1 MILCKTW
8 CQLVLVVLILFV
20 SGCHRPQKQFEL
32 LSSSDTNIDFN
43 NLLTESDTFNV
54 LTFEYMYNGAG
65 VGVGD
70 FNNDGLTDIFFAGN
84 MVSSKL
90 YLNKGDLEFE
100 DITSEAGVGTD
111 VWCTGVSVADINQD
125 NLPDIYVSTV
135 NPHVDKA
142 SPNLLFMNKGL
153 NKNGMPVFEEAAAK
167 AGLADLSYSTQAAF
181 LDYDLD
187 GDLDMYLLTN
197 ALERYT
203 RNTPIGQRHD
213 GSGKSVDKLFR
224 NDGNDAQGVPVYR
237 DVSREAGI
245 LSEGW
250 GLGIVVNDINADG
263 YPDVY
268 TANDFL
274 SNDHL
279 YINNRDATFTNRVG
293 ECLKHQEYN
302 GMGADMG
309 DINNDGLNDI
319 VVVDMMPED
328 NLRQKTMFSNTGYD
342 RFMKNMEMN
351 YQPQYTRNV
360 LQLNNGNGTFS
371 DIGYLAGM
379 YATDWSWSALIA
391 DYDNDGWQDILIT
404 NGYRKDITDLDF
416 VAYSKESSMFGTD
429 EARLKKAMK
438 AVEAIEGVK
447 KPNCLFLNNKDLTF
461 TEAAGTQG
469 LDQPSYSNGAAY
481 ADLDNDGDLDL
492 VMNNIND
499 KAFVYRNTIIDSEK
513 TDHHYLRLKL
523 KGREGNHEGLG
534 AKVEIRYGGHKQ
546 YREHQVHRG
555 YQSSVEAVMHFGLGD
570 LQRIDTLR
578 ITWPGGA
585 VQQLYAID
593 SDQLLVVDE
602 KNAVQEN
609 DRPLK
614 NEHVL
619 FKEVA
624 AQQGILY
631 KHAEREIIDFKVTP
645 ALPHKFSQSGPAI
658 AVGDTNNDGLEDF
671 IIGGSAGTSACRFLQ
686 QKDGTFKHDSLPVK
700 SQEDMGILLFDA
712 DHDNDLDLYCVSGST
727 EFGKASSFYQH
738 RFYKNTGTAFIPDTA
753 ALPAIESSGS
763 CVTACDFDKDGDQD
777 LFVGGRVSP
786 AEYPQPPRSYLLEN
800 DGQGHFKD
808 VIASVA
814 PAVQRAGMVTAALW
828 TDMDNDGWI
837 DLALVGEWMPISFF
851 KNENG
856 RSFKPAFAASPG
868 WWNSITGGDFDNDG
882 DVDYICGNLGWNS
895 LYKASE
901 KEPVSIYAKDFDNS
915 GSVDP
920 LITRYIQGKE
930 YLTHPRETLTDQIV
944 GFKKKLTRYHT
955 YGATTFPDLLS
966 PEMLT
971 NALHYQSTCFASS
984 FVENQGGGKFVIRPL
999 PVEAQVSPL
1008 FGILATDVDHD
1019 DNLDVLAIGNSYA
1032 EEPLSGF
1039 YDAGIGTCLLGRGD
1053 GTFSPVRAARSG
1065 FRVDRDAKAL
1075 GELAAAGNRRLWIAT
1090 SNQDS
1095 LRVFEQNH
1103 RRPVRVIKLHPGDTH
1118 AEITLKNGH
1127 LQRREFYC
1135 GSGYLS
1141 QSSRVLTIPE
1151 NAQKIVVVDYLG
1163 TKREEAL

>member
-1 MILCKTW
+1 MILRKTW
-8 CQLVLVVLILFV
+8 CQLVVLLFFV
-20 SGCHRPQKQFEL
+20 SGCDRPQKQFEL

-70 FNNDGLTDIFFAGN
+70 FNNDGMTDIFFAGN

-90 YLNKGDLEFE
+90 YLNKGDFEFE
-100 DITSEAGVGTD
+100 DVTASAGVGTD
-111 VWCTGVSVADINQD
+111 VWCTGVSIADVNQD

-135 NPHVDKA
+135 NPHIDKG
-142 SPNLLFMNKGL
+142 SPNLLFLNKGPD
-153 NKNGMPVFEEAAAK
+153 KNGIPVFEEVAAK
-167 AGLADLSYSTQAAF
+167 AGLADPGYSTQAAF

-187 GDLDMYLLTN
+187 GGLDMYLLTN

-224 NDGNDAQGVPVYR
+224 NDGNDAQGVPVYK

-250 GLGIVVNDINADG
+250 GLGIVVNDMNADG

-268 TANDFL
+268 AANDFL

-302 GMGADMG
+302 GMGADIG

-360 LQLNNGNGTFS
+360 LQLNNGNGTYS

-429 EARLKKAMK
+429 DARLKKAMN

-461 TEAAGTQG
+461 TEAAGTRG
-469 LDQPSYSNGAAY
+469 LDQPSYTNGTAH

-513 TDHHYLRLKL
+513 TNHHYLRVKL
-523 KGREGNHEGLG
+523 KGHEGNHEGLG
-534 AKVEIRYGGHKQ
+534 AKVEIRYGGDKQ

-555 YQSSVEAVMHFGLGD
+555 YQSSVEPFIHFGLGD

-585 VQQLYAID
+585 VQQLYKIA

-602 KNAVQEN
+602 KNAVRES
-609 DRPLK
+609 DHPLK
-614 NEHVL
+614 NETVL
-619 FKEVA
+619 FREVA

-631 KHAEREIIDFKVTP
+631 KHAERGFIDFKVTP
-645 ALPHKFSQSGPAI
+645 ALPHKFSQGGPAI
-658 AVGDTNNDGLEDF
+658 AIGDTNHDGLEDF
-671 IIGGSAGTSACRFLQ
+671 IVGGSAGTSACRFLQ
-686 QKDGTFKHDSLPVK
+686 QKDGTFKYDSLPVK
-700 SQEDMGILLFDA
+700 AQEDMGILLFDA
-712 DHDNDLDLYCVSGST
+712 DRDNDLDLYCVSGST

-786 AEYPQPPRSYLLEN
+786 SGYPQPPTSYLLEN
-800 DGQGHFKD
+800 DGRGHFKD
-808 VIASVA
+808 VTASVA
-814 PAVQRAGMVTAALW
+814 PAVQRTGMVNAALW

-851 KNENG
+851 KNEKG
-856 RSFKPAFAASPG
+856 RSFKPVFAASPG

-895 LYKASE
+895 LFKASE

-915 GSVDP
+915 GSFDP

-955 YGATTFPDLLS
+955 YGAATFPDLFS

-971 NALHYQSTCFASS
+971 NALHYKSTCFASS
-984 FVENQGGGKFVIRPL
+984 FVENQGGGKFVITPL

-1008 FGILATDVDHD
+1008 FGIVVTDVDHD
-1019 DNLDVLAIGNSYA
+1019 DNLDVLAVGNSYA
-1032 EEPLSGF
+1032 AEPLSGF
-1039 YDAGIGTCLLGRGD
+1039 YDAGVGVCLLGKGD
-1053 GTFSPVRAARSG
+1053 RTFKPVKVAQSG

-1090 SNQDS
+1090 ANQDS
-1095 LRVFEQNH
+1095 VRVFEQND
-1103 RRPVRVIKLHPGDTH
+1103 RRPVRVIKLQPGDTH
-1118 AEITLKNGH
+1118 AEITLKNGR
-1127 LQRREFYC
+1127 LQRREFYA

-1141 QSSRVLTIPE
+1141 QSSRILIIPE
-1151 NAQKIVVVDYLG
+1151 NAQKIVVVDYQG
-1163 TKREEAL
+1163 KRREVL